1 MIPYFNNSGPCFELF
16 SAATDVTKYW
26 KTKGKFSK
34 EFEPHTKSY
43 IYYLHFGGVSSISSP
58 IDERRSLQI
67 NNSCLLFQFIVFNNK
82 SFSIEVCVRDK
93 TDTKRRF
100 NITTSIKEIE
110 SKSLYIKIP
119 FINYPMNIWTNLLID
134 FSSLV
139 QHYFKTQSF
148 KTIESIHVT
157 GNLKIR
163 KIYSLRTKEEP
174 IIKSIDMGKSI
185 PLVNLLLSENGSVIN
200 ANIKIAGMNHV
211 NVNTVNIDSKSIQNK
226 TNKKKGSPSP
236 PPVPSNHNK
245 YSTTSDIMV
254 NRHKQIYSKRNIK
267 EQNNSKNKMDENRQ
281 FIGQLKGLPK
291 APKLVDDMKYKNGQ
305 NAFKKFMNNININE
319 EESNSNNFNSSNNN
333 NNINN
338 NSNNNTMKN
347 NFVDKKSLGKYM
359 QSQKNKKRNK
369 SNNPLVRPKLNKK
382 TEKSEIREEKL
393 EKPEKKIININT
405 NPKIQ
410 NKKVEKNNNTKDK
423 NKEIN
428 IELNNNNNYNINI
441 NYHNVKEKEIILED
455 YSPDSKAENKFKFNN
470 IPLGNSLLNNNNK
483 IKTKEEEKESNII
496 PDKNPTNKFSNT
508 NMLLESGLDIKN
520 IPIYDSIEEVAEWQ
534 GGDWNTAQ
542 EKGVGDKLIR
552 LDNTKK
558 IEKNNNNINID
569 DEDILEFGNL
579 EKKETYRPYTPP
591 IEELVQVNPN
601 KMKGDSN
608 MKVSLDKKNSLKSTK
623 TFKNY
628 ENLIYIE
635 EKGLLF
641 DPLTNKYYDIKA
653 K

>member
-82 SFSIEVCVRDK
+82 CFSIEVCVRDK

-236 PPVPSNHNK
+236 PPVSTNHNK

-267 EQNNSKNKMDENRQ
+267 EQTNSKNKMDENRQ

-382 TEKSEIREEKL
+382 TEEKANDTINELYNTSYLTIIAISDRKSKDPKLYESINNYIFDIKDYIDSRKEKIIDILKTEEKDIYRAYGFLWSVRYLLNEAKLDQISLFNYTQYPHLSNFL
-393 EKPEKKIININT
+393 EKFGNSKNISKNY
-405 NPKIQ
+405 
-410 NKKVEKNNNTKDK
+410 NKNFMDDRIKEKNDMKLVHDWIGKLNEGKLSPMAKKSAKSLKKKKKK
-423 NKEIN
+423 NKVR
-428 IELNNNNNYNINI
+428 LM
-441 NYHNVKEKEIILED
+441 IIKQLK
-455 YSPDSKAENKFKFNN
+455 YRVTIIIMSIIKSK
-470 IPLGNSLLNNNNK
+470 IPPRK
-483 IKTKEEEKESNII
+483 
-496 PDKNPTNKFSNT
+496 
-508 NMLLESGLDIKN
+508 
-520 IPIYDSIEEVAEWQ
+520 
-534 GGDWNTAQ
+534 
-542 EKGVGDKLIR
+542 
-552 LDNTKK
+552 
-558 IEKNNNNINID
+558 
-569 DEDILEFGNL
+569 
-579 EKKETYRPYTPP
+579 
-591 IEELVQVNPN
+591 
-601 KMKGDSN
+601 
-608 MKVSLDKKNSLKSTK
+608 
-623 TFKNY
+623 
-628 ENLIYIE
+628 
-635 EKGLLF
+635 
-641 DPLTNKYYDIKA
+641 
-653 K
+653 